1 MGDAEQAL
9 RAIAAEDPAVEQR
22 ARLMFDG
29 LTAGGGLAAV
39 SQHSLQ
45 EELWYRLPSEG
56 GLDADDC
63 LADAHALGALFT
75 RLGRP
80 RYAAIC
86 TSGET
91 AGIIRAYEADERA
104 GRRASRKA
112 MERSGVEPP
121 DLEDFAWGSTT
132 GIDETLA
139 RQSCAIALETAIEA
153 GRLRPATRGWRA
165 EQRRVV
171 GECLDAPRADRLDE
185 SLRMAIV
192 TERAAFWVTHLGQE
206 RFELLD
212 PVVNQLLAPV
222 EPPAD
227 PAGDL
232 GPLQWVLDHAAEGIP
247 LTQNHTLG
255 RAFVVEMTDRFG
267 WRLLDSAPR
276 SESDSPDVHT
286 THALARAVGAVRRR
300 GRTLLL
306 TSTGKALRADPVRLW
321 RAAMQSL
328 CPGEDFSAAVGEL
341 ALAVL
346 LHAGHATPAQVAE
359 AVAVGVGHRWRDGNG
374 RAPGLATVRHHLWDT
389 LRPALLLGVVAE
401 TGRWPDERLLVV
413 PDDAG
418 VREALRARAVGPLHH
433 P

>member
-1 MGDAEQAL
+1 MGDTEQAL
-9 RAIAAEDPAVEQR
+9 RALAAEDPAVEER
-22 ARLMFDG
+22 ARLVFEG
-29 LTAGGGLAAV
+29 LTAGGGIAEV
-39 SQHSLQ
+39 SQQSLQ
-45 EELWYRLPSEG
+45 EELWYRLPRER
-56 GLDADDC
+56 LRDVEDC
-63 LADAHALGALFT
+63 LADAHALGALFAH
-75 RLGRP
+75 LGRS

-86 TSGET
+86 TSEET
-91 AGIIRAYEADERA
+91 AGIIRAYEGDEQV
-104 GRRASRKA
+104 GRRGFRKA

-121 DLEDFAWGSTT
+121 DLDDFAWGSTM
-132 GIDETLA
+132 GMDEALA
-139 RQSCAIALETAIEA
+139 RKSCAAALEAAIDT

-192 TERAAFWVTHLGQE
+192 TERAAVWVLRLGQE
-206 RFELLD
+206 RSELLA
-212 PVVNQLLAPV
+212 PIVNQLLAPV
-222 EPPAD
+222 DPPAD
-227 PAGDL
+227 PGGDL

-255 RAFVVEMTDRFG
+255 RAFVVEMTDRFD

-276 SESDSPDVHT
+276 SEHDAPQVHT

-306 TSTGKALRADPVRLW
+306 TTTGKTLQSDPVRLW
-321 RAAMQSL
+321 QAAMHSL
-328 CPGEDFSAAVGEL
+328 VGGDDFSAAVGEL

-346 LHAGHATPAQVAE
+346 LHAGHATPDQVAE
-359 AVAVGVGHRWRDGNG
+359 AVAVGLGHRWRDGQG
-374 RAPGLATVRHHLWDT
+374 RAPGLGTVRHHLWAT
-389 LRPALLLGVVAE
+389 LRPALLVGAIAE
-401 TGRWPDERLLVV
+401 TGRWPDQRLLVV

-418 VREALRARAVGPLHH
+418 VRQALRSRAVGPLHL